1 MAKRLQ
7 KLTYSLKRKLSAI
20 GKNPD
25 DYRIKEKRFDGV
37 IVVNIKTNDEIT
49 LH

>member
-7 KLTYSLKRKLSAI
+7 KLTYSLKKKLSAI
-20 GKNPD
+20 NKNPD
-25 DYRIKEKRFDGV
+25 DYRIKEKKSNEV
-37 IVVNIKTNDEIT
+37 IVVNIKTNDIS